1 MTHTKQTR
9 LLAIA
14 PSSRGFG
21 FVIFEGDKE
30 LIDWGNKT
38 VNSGDKN
45 SQCLA
50 KLEKL
55 MNAYQPTMLVMQ
67 ATKDSN
73 RAARIKKL
81 CRQIVARAKTRKL
94 KVKLLS
100 YRQVNDFF
108 HPNAANTKYERAEF
122 IAAQFPE
129 TLGVNLPPKRRAWT
143 SEDGRM
149 DIFEAAALVLS
160 EQNHR
165 LKHVTKNIKISL
177 DQI

>member
-1 MTHTKQTR
+1 MIHTKQTR

-21 FVIFEGDKE
+21 FVVFEGDKE
-30 LIDWGNKT
+30 LVDWGNKT
-38 VNSGDKN
+38 VKSGNKN
-45 SQCLA
+45 SQCLG
-50 KLEKL
+50 KIEKL
-55 MNAYQPTMLVMQ
+55 IIAYQPTMLVMQ

-81 CRQIVARAKTRKL
+81 CRQIIALAKTRKL

-100 YRQVNDFF
+100 AKQVNDFF
-108 HPNAANTKYERAEF
+108 PQNAAMTKYERAKI

-149 DIFEAAALVLS
+149 DIFDAAALALTC
-160 EQNHR
+160 
-165 LKHVTKNIKISL
+165 K
-177 DQI
+177 